1 MGSYESMGRTGPAWE
16 QTNIGLVRSG
26 SRGYTGRMHLDH
38 NLDHGQQTFPA
49 KVQTVII
56 LGFFTL
62 AVIQVCLCTTAG
74 FSYDIEWEAV
84 LDNSQQMGVAR
95 L

>member
-1 MGSYESMGRTGPAWE
+1 
-16 QTNIGLVRSG
+16 
-26 SRGYTGRMHLDH
+26 MHLDH

-84 LDNSQQMGVAR
+84 LDNSQQMGMADSNKTIFTKTSR
-95 L
+95 LWFGL